1 MWVDFLTRYKT
12 NSIFTR
18 DSPASHRETPRNRF
32 NKQLPSLH
40 DALEVTDTAC
50 KVVDLGRPAYNILRM
65 IADRHVYAKR
75 IW

>member
-12 NSIFTR
+12 NSIFLEILRLVTR
-18 DSPASHRETPRNRF
+18 RHRGTGLISNCPAN
-32 NKQLPSLH
+32 H

-65 IADRHVYAKR
+65 IADGHVYAKR